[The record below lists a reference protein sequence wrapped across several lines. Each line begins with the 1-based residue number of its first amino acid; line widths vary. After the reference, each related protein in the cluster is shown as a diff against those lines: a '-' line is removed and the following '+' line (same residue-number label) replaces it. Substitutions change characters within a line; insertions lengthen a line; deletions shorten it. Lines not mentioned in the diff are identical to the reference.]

1 MKMKLKPV
9 DFCKIINIFMKD
21 NNLKFNTVY
30 TIDWTENNKDG
41 TAEQY
46 KIYLM
51 IRSDYRMYYKNDI
64 NDSFEFFENGSI
76 RSLFILTRNSGSI
89 EISNDL
95 NLTVGD
101 KYYTIELENNCD
113 IIKTEWTNSDL
124 DRYRKFN
131 GNVFKTKKS
140 AISYKQ
146 DILKIND

>member
-1 MKMKLKPV
+1 
-9 DFCKIINIFMKD
+9 
-21 NNLKFNTVY
+21 
-30 TIDWTENNKDG
+30 
-41 TAEQY
+41 
-46 KIYLM
+46 M

-146 DILKIND
+146 DILKINN